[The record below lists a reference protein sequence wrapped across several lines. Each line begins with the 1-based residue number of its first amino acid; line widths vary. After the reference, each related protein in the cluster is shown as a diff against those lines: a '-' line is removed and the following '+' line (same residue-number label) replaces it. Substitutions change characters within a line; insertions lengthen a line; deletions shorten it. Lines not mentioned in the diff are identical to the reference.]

1 MTHPFSDLFRVGRKA
16 RTSSSQGSPMA
27 RSTFS
32 RSRRPLAALAA
43 AATGLGGFALLAP
56 ATSNASS
63 HREAPFIAE
72 FDPEVDNT
80 DVYAFVSPDAPDSV
94 NLIGNFWPFEEPDG
108 GPNFYRFDDGAQYDI
123 NIDNN
128 GDAVA
133 DIVYRYT
140 FDNGF
145 QNEDTF
151 LYNTGVVTALDDEDL
166 NFRETYDLQLIRD
179 GAPAVTLLDD
189 APVAPSNVGPAS
201 MPNYETL
208 REMAIT
214 PIAEGAPVVGGQSFA
229 GQADDAFFLDLRIF
243 DLLYGAPDFD
253 EVGNDTLNGYNVQTL
268 ALQVPMEALALNGM
282 ADRNPVIGVWSTTSV
297 QQTQVLNGDGTDT
310 DSGEFVQVSR
320 LGNPLVNE
328 VVIPIQDK
336 DRFNASTPANDA
348 QFLEYVTDPIV
359 PPLVEALYGIP
370 APPTPRND
378 LVQVFLTGV
387 PDVNSL
393 AVNEDVEEA
402 EVAPGEML
410 RLNMSVPP
418 TENPD
423 RLGVIGG
430 DLAGFPNGR
439 RLTDDVVD
447 IELQVLE
454 GELLDNPND
463 LGDAV
468 SSNDLPFQETFP
480 YVALPHQGSVNTSK
494 FTGFERLAGDDRF
507 GTAAD
512 IATETFGT
520 SDTVLLANGLEQ
532 HLPDSLAGNYLAGF
546 EDAPILLTTNND
558 TPAVTRAALDELG
571 AERVIIL
578 GGTAA
583 VSQAQ
588 QDRLDADFTV
598 ERVGGQDRYE
608 TAALIATTPP
618 NDYVAQATAL
628 VARGDQFPDA
638 LVSGPISYRAQ
649 FPILLT
655 PPNGSAPAT
664 QSALEE
670 LDIDRVIL
678 AGGTEAVSDTAAE
691 QLRDSRGDN
700 SVAVTRV
707 AGENRQ
713 GTAVAMAQ
721 FATDELGF
729 PRLNID
735 LARGDRAVDALA
747 GGPHTGREGGVILLT
762 VDNGTLGILARDYLE
777 AESITVRD
785 GHVFGGTA
793 AVAPEVVAE
802 AVDAANSNDPLYDV
816 TPAPA
821 PAPQ

>member
-1 MTHPFSDLFRVGRKA
+1 MTRPISDLFHVSRKA
-16 RTSSSQGSPMA
+16 HTPSSQGRLMD
-27 RSTFS
+27 RSIFS
-32 RSRRPLAALAA
+32 RGRRPLAALAA
-43 AATGLGGFALLAP
+43 AATGLSGIALLAP
-56 ATSNASS
+56 ATSSASS

-80 DVYAFVSPDAPDSV
+80 DVYAFVSPDDADTVS
-94 NLIGNFWPFEEPDG
+94 LIGNFWPFEEPDG
-108 GPNFYRFDDGAQYDI
+108 GPNFYRFDDGARYDI
-123 NIDNN
+123 NIDND

-133 DIVYRYT
+133 DIIYRYT

-151 LYNTGVVTALDDEDL
+151 LYNTGVVESLDDPDL
-166 NFRETYDLQLIRD
+166 NFRETYDLQVIRD
-179 GAPAVTLLDD
+179 GLPAVTLLED

-201 MPNYETL
+201 MPNYEVL
-208 REMAIT
+208 RDEAVVD
-214 PIAEGAPVVGGQSFA
+214 IAGDLPEIGGQSFA

-243 DLLYGAPDFD
+243 DLLYGADFS
-253 EVGNDTLNGYNVQTL
+253 EIGNDTLNGYNVQTL
-268 ALQVPMEALALNGM
+268 ALKVPKAAVALNAS

-297 QQTQVLNGDGTDT
+297 QQTKVLNGDGTST
-310 DSGEFVQVSR
+310 ESGEFVQVSR

-336 DRFNASTPANDA
+336 DRFNASTPANDG
-348 QFLEYVTDPIV
+348 QFLQYVTEPLV
-359 PPLVEALYGIP
+359 PPLIEAIYGIP
-370 APPTPRND
+370 APATPRND

-387 PDVNSL
+387 PEVNSL
-393 AVNEDVEEA
+393 AVNEDVD

-410 RLNMSVPP
+410 RLNMSIPP

-439 RLTDDVVD
+439 RLGDDVVD

-468 SSNDLPFQETFP
+468 SSNDLPFEETFP
-480 YVALPHQGSVNTSK
+480 FVALPHQGAVNVSK
-494 FTGFERLAGDDRF
+494 FTGFDRLAGENRF
-507 GTAAD
+507 GTAAE

-520 SDTVLLANGLEQ
+520 SDTVLLANGLER

-546 EDAPILLTTNND
+546 EDAPILLTTND
-558 TPAVTRAALDELG
+558 ETPAETLAALNELG

-588 QDRLDADFTV
+588 ADRLDDSYTI

-608 TAALIATTPP
+608 TAALIALTPP
-618 NDYVAQATAL
+618 DDYVAQATAL
-628 VARGDQFPDA
+628 VARGDAFPDA
-638 LVSGPISYRAQ
+638 LVSGPIAYRAQ

-664 QSALEE
+664 QAALEE
-670 LDIDRVIL
+670 LDIDRIIL
-678 AGGTEAVSDTAAE
+678 AGGTEAVSDAAAE

-713 GTAVAMAQ
+713 GTAVAMAK
-721 FATDELGF
+721 FATDNLGF
-729 PRLNID
+729 PRLKID
-735 LARGDRAVDALA
+735 LARGDLAVDALA

-762 VDNGTLGILARDYLE
+762 VGNGTLGVITRDYLQ
-777 AESITVRD
+777 AESITVED
-785 GHVFGGTA
+785 GHIFGGTS
-793 AVAPEVVAE
+793 AVSEQVAAE
-802 AVDAANSNDPLYDV
+802 ATDAANSNDPLYTFSPDE
-816 TPAPA
+816 
-821 PAPQ
+821 